1 MVARA
6 QVPCNECGLPM
17 YASLTK
23 PLLTVAASLQPGHA
37 AESPVMGAA
46 AVSRD
51 HQVPSYPHL
60 DQIALG
66 LIRYE
71 SSSAAKSR
79 KNQMSRP
86 LRQHVLSCAGLGDE
100 DQPNGSE
107 ACRANIVRDGGAW
120 YRAVQASMSA
130 VYPQFILSYLRATYK
145 SNLYASNPDALIDPN
160 RGPFTAGSWDAVTVY
175 RLDAGHVA
183 LLCPKLKAWHRHLHT
198 NVRLRT
204 HDLMLYAV
212 PEEVELCK

>member
-6 QVPCNECGLPM
+6 QVACNECGLPM

-71 SSSAAKSR
+71 SS
-79 KNQMSRP
+79 
-86 LRQHVLSCAGLGDE
+86 DE